1 MRARE
6 REQARVRERGC
17 ARVTLCVNV
26 YVYVCMRARE
36 RESPR
41 KIGQER
47 ESAHVRL
54 RVMQTHTNQL
64 LVSRSMPRMRRKH
77 AQGV

>member
-6 REQARVRERGC
+6 REQARVREREC
-17 ARVTLCVNV
+17 TRVTLCVC
-26 YVYVCMRARE
+26 VYVCMCVCVYVCMCVCGRE

-47 ESAHVRL
+47 ESAHVCMC
-54 RVMQTHTNQL
+54 VMQTHTSA
-64 LVSRSMPRMRRKH
+64 VGESKH
-77 AQGV
+77 A